1 MSPDLSS
8 AVLLAD
14 DLLGGIV
21 AAYPEFAGERDMHL
35 DLETGPAVDDQ
46 PSGRG
51 APEFGGVPGE
61 IIRHERGIERQLAEA
76 GYYVL
81 PRIGERN
88 VLKTE
93 TTVTSVALL
102 GDSLTTTTFPAS
114 PSYAQRQWYTVWS
127 EPTASALSL
136 ISFALSAFLVRLGGN
151 FLAVPASATPSL
163 DTASASCASSFDVR
177 VWTKAKQPMTLDWQ
191 RRVGRFLR
199 GRVLVR

>member
-93 TTVTSVALL
+93 DDGHVRCLIGGFVDDDDLSGITVVCATPVVYRLVGANR
-102 GDSLTTTTFPAS
+102 
-114 PSYAQRQWYTVWS
+114 QR
-127 EPTASALSL
+127 LSL
-136 ISFALSAFLVRLGGN
+136 ISFALSAFW
-151 FLAVPASATPSL
+151 FASAAISLAVPASATPSL

-191 RRVGRFLR
+191 RRVGQFFR
-199 GRVLVR
+199 GRVLVV

>member
-61 IIRHERGIERQLAEA
+61 IIRHERGIERQL
-76 GYYVL
+76 G
-81 PRIGERN
+81 RSR
-88 VLKTE
+88 
-93 TTVTSVALL
+93 LL
-102 GDSLTTTTFPAS
+102 RPAS
-114 PSYAQRQWYTVWS
+114 H
-127 EPTASALSL
+127 
-136 ISFALSAFLVRLGGN
+136 
-151 FLAVPASATPSL
+151 
-163 DTASASCASSFDVR
+163 
-177 VWTKAKQPMTLDWQ
+177 
-191 RRVGRFLR
+191 RRA
-199 GRVLVR
+199 